1 MDNFISVIKSIA
13 KDHECDIVLGG
24 DFNFIFNTDLES
36 EGGNPKL
43 KLSSIATFNSLS
55 NEFSLVDIW
64 RARNP
69 EKKTLYFSTSNTSIP
84 NESRLFFYFQ
94 LITGECCKIDIIPA
108 VRTDHSALLMK
119 FNTMQTLWRERHCW
133 KFENSLL
140 SNSSFVELMQKEIKS
155 KMGVLFE
162 VSSDPRVR

>member
-1 MDNFISVIKSIA
+1 MDNFISVIKSID

-69 EKKTLYFSTSNTSIP
+69 DKETLCFSTPLIQT
-84 NESRLFFYFQ
+84 RVDFFLFPINYRRM
-94 LITGECCKIDIIPA
+94 LKKNDIIPA

-119 FNTMQTLWRERHCW
+119 FNTMQTL
-133 KFENSLL
+133 
-140 SNSSFVELMQKEIKS
+140 
-155 KMGVLFE
+155 
-162 VSSDPRVR
+162 